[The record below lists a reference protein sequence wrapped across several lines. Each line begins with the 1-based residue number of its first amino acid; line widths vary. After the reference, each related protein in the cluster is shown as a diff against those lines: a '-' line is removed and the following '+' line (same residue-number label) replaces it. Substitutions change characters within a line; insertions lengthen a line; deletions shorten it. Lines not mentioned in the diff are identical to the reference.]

1 MNKLMLLF
9 AAAGV
14 LVWAGC
20 FNFHAEV
27 PEPPGFGEAP
37 PSSDVRPAD
46 PNDKADVIRENQELR
61 ARNAWL
67 ERQIEGRRKK
77 HHDLTRDQKSL
88 QADIDRAKREQEQ
101 YR

>member
-27 PEPPGFGEAP
+27 PEPPGFGDAP
-37 PSSDVRPAD
+37 PSGDVRKANPT
-46 PNDKADVIRENQELR
+46 DKADVIRENQELR
-61 ARNAWL
+61 ARIAWL
-67 ERQIEGRRKK
+67 ERQIEGRQKK
-77 HHDLTRDQKSL
+77 RDDLRRDQQNI
-88 QADIDRAKREQEQ
+88 QADIDRTQRERAR
-101 YR
+101 Y